1 MHLGE
6 QPFFRLYTHFVLII
20 IGRDLDRI
28 HNIIIIFVGLLYCN
42 AYHWGVH
49 FFVTSRYDFAVKRF
63 FVFLIHT
70 VFVGQSRGNGVINR
84 SEIWPRKP
92 WGEHLA
98 PGPPNI
104 IIYVGIHLYIYI
116 LFTSANFYHIIIV
129 IMRKPIDWRRKENR
143 RRYVY
148 IIMVS

>member
-6 QPFFRLYTHFVLII
+6 QPFFHLYTHFVLII
-20 IGRDLDRI
+20 IGRDLGRI
-28 HNIIIIFVGLLYCN
+28 HNIILIFVGLLYS
-42 AYHWGVH
+42 YTHHWGVH
-49 FFVTSRYDFAVKRF
+49 FFVTSRCDFAIKRF

-104 IIYVGIHLYIYI
+104 IIYVGIHIYTIYI
-116 LFTSANFYHIIIV
+116 RQFLPYYYRHHAQNRSIGE
-129 IMRKPIDWRRKENR
+129 ENR
-143 RRYVY
+143 IGGDTY